1 MYKFTKIDDD
11 TTELKFKDKAITI
24 KRNIEIL
31 SELQTINFRAKARMM
46 SELKKMGLTV
56 NDLKIVHTEGNKTI
70 EDNSQL
76 VELEKDCLGIEA
88 QRLYNDIIEKLCN
101 MSLVQLF
108 EEVGISLDNEKEI
121 TKFTT
126 ELNKAIVGTPG
137 TPSQE

>member
-11 TTELKFKDKAITI
+11 TTELKFKDKTITI

-46 SELKKMGLTV
+46 SELKKMGLTT

-88 QRLYNDIIEKLCN
+88 QRLYNDIVQKICN
-101 MSLVQLF
+101 MSLLELF
-108 EEVGISLDNEKEI
+108 EEIGIALDDEEAI
-121 TKFTT
+121 TKFST
-126 ELNKAIVGTPG
+126 ELNKAIIGTGTPRE
-137 TPSQE
+137 T